1 MLGIILGA
9 VGMLF
14 VYYTVQTIFG
24 PVDEEFY
31 LGYYTGIGATLE
43 VKTMQAILLNL
54 EMQQEIFLFSLIILP
69 RKLKKLVL
77 SLDCQRTSLK
87 SLQRMD

>member
-31 LGYYTGIGATLE
+31 LGYYTGIGAFF
-43 VKTMQAILLNL
+43 VY
-54 EMQQEIFLFSLIILP
+54 
-69 RKLKKLVL
+69 
-77 SLDCQRTSLK
+77 
-87 SLQRMD
+87 

>member
-31 LGYYTGIGATLE
+31 LGYYTGIEATFLC
-43 VKTMQAILLNL
+43 VLINAIL
-54 EMQQEIFLFSLIILP
+54 
-69 RKLKKLVL
+69 
-77 SLDCQRTSLK
+77 
-87 SLQRMD
+87 

>member
-1 MLGIILGA
+1 MLGIILVA

-31 LGYYTGIGATLE
+31 LGYYTGIGATFLC
-43 VKTMQAILLNL
+43 VLINAIL
-54 EMQQEIFLFSLIILP
+54 
-69 RKLKKLVL
+69 
-77 SLDCQRTSLK
+77 
-87 SLQRMD
+87 